1 MCNRNEII
9 DRLNEHNS
17 YCERTFVRL
26 LARREGTSSR
36 AKAEEQRAIVTEA
49 VDAMRQGN
57 VEVGIQ
63 LCCIAREAGIDACV
77 DMYYGYVIPQSNKND
92 FCRTFEFYKK

>member
-17 YCERTFVRL
+17 YCERVGAMLFD
-26 LARREGTSSR
+26 
-36 AKAEEQRAIVTEA
+36 AKCGEPRAINVEA

-57 VEVGIQ
+57 VEVGIE

-77 DMYYGYVIPQSNKND
+77 DTYNGYVIPQSNKNEY
-92 FCRTFEFYKK
+92 CRTFEFCKE